1 MGIFKGM
8 AAGSSA
14 GTGGGL
20 HPSESQTL
28 IPAITT
34 VGYNG
39 RRGDGSLTSQG
50 WNDITGA
57 TFTPT
62 PQKDGN
68 GGYYL
73 HVVKSGSRPWIINQ
87 PASDHPGDLI
97 RYGGLLTCR
106 FRLLGS
112 YAEGRYAFAFYIKV
126 SASEI
131 PAGVVL
137 ASDGSPNMNPML
149 MNFAIATRGGNI
161 AFCQH
166 RGSAS
171 GSIVEV
177 ANWGKFDNEWHTM
190 ELIYPGNNSVM
201 VTPVLDGVVKDPV
214 SLSMSQAQTDT
225 DTISLTGITGG
236 TVYEMDVAGFQGQ
249 IYRDSGEYTL
259 NPQDNGGRY
268 FFPAGYHK
276 GKITLPDVAFPQ
288 GFSVSVSAQGA
299 RVTLH
304 PESNAVLLQPQ
315 GGSEGYPVDTV
326 IGSTARLI
334 QTGVNGKTW
343 VIT

>member
-1 MGIFKGM
+1 MIINSENTVLMNRGGPGKNTDKT
-8 AAGSSA
+8 
-14 GTGGGL
+14 GTR
-20 HPSESQTL
+20 
-28 IPAITT
+28 IPVVTT

-50 WNDITGA
+50 WNDVAGA

-62 PQKDGN
+62 AQTDGN

-73 HVVKSGSRPWIINQ
+73 HVVKNGSTPWIIKQ
-87 PASDHPGDLI
+87 PASDRPGDLI
-97 RYGGLLTCR
+97 RYGGYLSCR

-112 YAEGRYAFAFYIKV
+112 YTEGRYAFAFYIKV
-126 SASEI
+126 STNDI
-131 PAGVVL
+131 PAGVTL
-137 ASDGSPNMNPML
+137 ASDGSPNMAPML

-171 GSIVEV
+171 GNIVEV
-177 ANWGKFDNEWHTM
+177 TNWGKFDNEWHTM

-201 VTPVLDGVVKDPV
+201 VTPVLDGVAKAPV
-214 SLSMSQAQTDT
+214 SLSMSQGNTDVG
-225 DTISLTGITGG
+225 TITLTGITGG
-236 TVYEMDVAGFQGQ
+236 PVYEIDVAGFQGQ

-259 NPQDNGGRY
+259 SPQDNGGRY

-276 GKITLPDVAFPQ
+276 GKITLPDIPFPQ
-288 GFSVSVSAQGA
+288 GFSVSVAAKGA

-304 PESNAVLLQPQ
+304 SESNAVLLQPQ
-315 GGSEGYPVDTV
+315 GASEGYPVDSVISSTV
-326 IGSTARLI
+326 RLI
-334 QTGVNGKTW
+334 QAGANGKTW